1 MRSFKSFLGEKKLP
15 HALDPNKSLKHAF
28 KDRGFD
34 KDNDGDVDKFDK
46 TTPDEITGDENPNQT
61 PKMMKK
67 YAGELKH
74 TKKGMAYEQTDE
86 PASPDEKGMALDQ
99 AKFLKY
105 VADEIVDYLNKDK
118 EFPEWMQ
125 NKLSGLHEKAK
136 DMHAVMAG
144 KYDDKNE
151 SLEEAYVKSM
161 GYKGVDDMI
170 RRMTAIMTPNSV
182 LCKSISREADN
193 VVPEFKK
200 MEKAMKQINAAWDEV
215 EYTIGMNESLEE
227 GSESWEAGY
236 KRRVVK
242 TNKPEHK
249 EKGYKWRIK
258 GKDRPEISIK
268 LYKEKPSQQ
277 EFNKQMK
284 RVAGHEFGG

>member
-46 TTPDEITGDENPNQT
+46 TTPDEITGDEKPNQT

-151 SLEEAYVKSM
+151 SLEE
-161 GYKGVDDMI
+161 
-170 RRMTAIMTPNSV
+170 
-182 LCKSISREADN
+182 
-193 VVPEFKK
+193 
-200 MEKAMKQINAAWDEV
+200 
-215 EYTIGMNESLEE
+215 

-268 LYKEKPSQQ
+268 LYKEKPSQE

>member
-1 MRSFKSFLGEKKLP
+1 MRSFKEFKANLDEACWKGYKQIGTKTKNGKEVPNCVPESIEEKKLP
-15 HALDPNKSLKHAF
+15 HALDPNKSLKHAMQ
-28 KDRGFD
+28 DRGFD

-46 TTPDEITGDENPNQT
+46 NTPDEITGAEKINQT

-74 TKKGMAYEQTDE
+74 TKKGMAYEQKDE
-86 PASPDEKGMALDQ
+86 PASPDEKGMAIDQ
-99 AKFLKY
+99 AKFIKY
-105 VADEIVDYLNKDK
+105 VGDEIMEYLGKDK

-144 KYDDKNE
+144 KYDE
-151 SLEEAYVKSM
+151 SV
-161 GYKGVDDMI
+161 
-170 RRMTAIMTPNSV
+170 N
-182 LCKSISREADN
+182 
-193 VVPEFKK
+193 
-200 MEKAMKQINAAWDEV
+200 
-215 EYTIGMNESLEE
+215 E
-227 GSESWEAGY
+227 GSETWESGY

-242 TNKPEHK
+242 TTDPDHK
-249 EKGYKWRIK
+249 EKGHKWRIK

-268 LYKEKPSQQ
+268 LYKEKPSYK
-277 EFNKQMK
+277 EFTKQMK

>member
-1 MRSFKSFLGEKKLP
+1 MHSFKSFLEEKKVP
-15 HALDPNKSLKHAF
+15 HELDPNKSLKHQI

-34 KDNDGDVDKFDK
+34 YDNDGDVDKFDRQK
-46 TTPDEITGDENPNQT
+46 SMPDEITGAEKKDLT
-61 PKMMKK
+61 KVALAK
-67 YAGELKH
+67 YAGEKKH
-74 TKKGMAYEQTDE
+74 TKKGMAYEAKEDRE
-86 PASPDEKGMALDQ
+86 PASPDEKSMALDQ
-99 AKFLKY
+99 AKFLQY
-105 VADEIVDYLNKDK
+105 VGKEIESYLQKDK

-136 DMHAVMAG
+136 DMHAVLAG
-144 KYDDKNE
+144 DYE
-151 SLEEAYVKSM
+151 
-161 GYKGVDDMI
+161 
-170 RRMTAIMTPNSV
+170 
-182 LCKSISREADN
+182 DN
-193 VVPEFKK
+193 KV
-200 MEKAMKQINAAWDEV
+200 N
-215 EYTIGMNESLEE
+215 E

-249 EKGYKWRIK
+249 EKGYNWRIK

-268 LYKEKPSQQ
+268 LYKEKPSQE